1 VVVNVP
7 QQGALVQQVPVP
19 VPAVASQQLP
29 MEWAA
34 EDAVLNYKDQ
44 FRLYSFRLDWSRLV
58 YPGSSYRW
66 SGPQGTRFR
75 V

>member
-1 VVVNVP
+1 MNVP

-34 EDAVLNYKDQ
+34 EDAVLNYIRSVQ
-44 FRLYSFRLDWSRLV
+44 IIFVSIGLE
-58 YPGSSYRW
+58 
-66 SGPQGTRFR
+66 
-75 V
+75 